1 MDDPYGSSTC
11 KWPFYRPKSEGG
23 DLYAW
28 TAPGQETK
36 DSVSCEPMAS
46 KLERGLYGLVLSPVM
61 RDDTINAEIM
71 TVGFTPT

>member
-1 MDDPYGSSTC
+1 M
-11 KWPFYRPKSEGG
+11 
-23 DLYAW
+23 YAW